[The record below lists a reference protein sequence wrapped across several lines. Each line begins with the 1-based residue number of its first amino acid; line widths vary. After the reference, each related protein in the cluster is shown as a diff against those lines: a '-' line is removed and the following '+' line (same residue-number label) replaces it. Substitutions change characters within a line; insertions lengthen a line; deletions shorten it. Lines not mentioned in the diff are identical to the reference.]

1 MGYVFIYPKGQLII
15 RTSKLQFIVV
25 LSTMEAEYIPVSM
38 TKKETTLKKLASKK
52 CNPAEAIYG
61 INWGLQSHV
70 PLY

>member
-1 MGYVFIYPKGQLII
+1 
-15 RTSKLQFIVV
+15 
-25 LSTMEAEYIPVSM
+25 MEAEYIPVSM